1 MSDHNHDVDMD
12 EVYILPKHKVVLED
26 FECGD
31 DWILDIGAGGEGIIE
46 LLKGRQ
52 VVGID
57 RSKKDMEGT
66 SNEALKIIMD
76 ACDLMFLD
84 ETFTTATAFYTLM
97 YIPWENLD
105 TVFAEVS
112 RVLKPQ
118 GQFLVWDTHV
128 KVPPSE
134 KDKKYFLTMMTVA
147 FPDGTTVESGFGS
160 PIRSQSVGDFVK
172 IAKSHGFSVVEK
184 EKGECAFFLR
194 LRKES

>member
-1 MSDHNHDVDMD
+1 MSDHHHDVDMD

-26 FECGD
+26 FECED
-31 DWILDIGAGGEGIIE
+31 DWILDIGAGGDGIIE

-57 RSKKDMEGT
+57 RNKKELEGT

-84 ETFTTATAFYTLM
+84 GTFATATAFYTLM

-105 TVFAEVS
+105 TVFSEAS

-118 GQFLVWDTHV
+118 GQFLIWDAHV

-134 KDKKYFLTMMTVA
+134 KDKKYFLTQMTVD
-147 FPDGTTVESGFGS
+147 FPDGKTVESGYGYL
-160 PIRSQSVGDFVK
+160 IRNQSVDDFVK
-172 IAKSHGFSVVEK
+172 IAKSNGFSVVEK
-184 EKGECAFFLR
+184 EKGECDFFLR

>member
-1 MSDHNHDVDMD
+1 MD
-12 EVYILPKHKVVLED
+12 EVYILPKHEIVLED
-26 FECGD
+26 FECED
-31 DWILDIGAGGEGIIE
+31 DWILDIGAGDGIIE

-57 RSKKDMEGT
+57 LNKELEET
-66 SNEALKIIMD
+66 SNEALKVIMD
-76 ACDLMFLD
+76 ASDLMFLD
-84 ETFTTATAFYTLM
+84 ETFATATAFYTLM

-118 GQFLVWDTHV
+118 GQFLVWDAHL

-134 KDKKYFLTMMTVA
+134 KDKKYFLTQMTVA
-147 FPDGTTVESGFGS
+147 FPDGTTVESRFGNI
-160 PIRSQSVGDFVK
+160 IRSQSVGDFVK
-172 IAKSHGFSVVEK
+172 IAKSNGFSVVKK